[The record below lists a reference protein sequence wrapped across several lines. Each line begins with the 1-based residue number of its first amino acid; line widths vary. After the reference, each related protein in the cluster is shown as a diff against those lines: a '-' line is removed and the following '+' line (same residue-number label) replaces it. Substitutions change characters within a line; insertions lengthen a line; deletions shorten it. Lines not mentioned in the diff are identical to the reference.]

1 MHEPAATSGRGDQRA
16 TSARFGGPQSIGSNR
31 RRRMISGRRALA
43 SANARVKEAAAKA
56 ARDHEEILSAVH
68 RLEAALASPAPGRE
82 PAWKH
87 RAGAALVGVLDSLNV
102 HRESA
107 ENEGGVIAESEALLG
122 RPPAL
127 AAARS
132 QHVLLLK
139 DAGELLADLEKRRD
153 DPQLTCEAVRER
165 AWDLALALRNHQA
178 LEADLILEAFDLDI
192 GGEG

>member
-1 MHEPAATSGRGDQRA
+1 MTGGRQTLSG
-16 TSARFGGPQSIGSNR
+16 
-31 RRRMISGRRALA
+31 
-43 SANARVKEAAAKA
+43 ANPRVEEAAAKA

-82 PAWKH
+82 TAWKQ
-87 RAGAALVGVLDSLNV
+87 RAGAALVGVLDYLNV

-107 ENEGGVIAESEALLG
+107 ENKGGVIGEAEALLG

-127 AAARS
+127 AEARR
-132 QHVLLLK
+132 QHMRLLK
-139 DAGELLADLEKRRD
+139 DGSELLADLEDRHD
-153 DPQLTCEAVRER
+153 DPKLKCEAVRRR
-165 AWDLALALRNHQA
+165 AWGLASALRNHQA

>member
-1 MHEPAATSGRGDQRA
+1 MPG
-16 TSARFGGPQSIGSNR
+16 
-31 RRRMISGRRALA
+31 
-43 SANARVKEAAAKA
+43 ANPRVKEAAAKA
-56 ARDHEEILSAVH
+56 ARDHDEILRAVH

-82 PAWKH
+82 PAWRH
-87 RAGAALVGVLDSLNV
+87 RAGAALVGVLDSVNV

-107 ENEGGVIAESEALLG
+107 ENEGGVIAEAEALLG

-132 QHVLLLK
+132 QHVHLVQ
-139 DAGELLADLEKRRD
+139 DAGKLLADLEKRRD
-153 DPQLTCEAVRER
+153 DPQLTCEAVRQR
-165 AWDLALALRNHQA
+165 AWDLALALRSHQA

>member
-1 MHEPAATSGRGDQRA
+1 MSG
-16 TSARFGGPQSIGSNR
+16 
-31 RRRMISGRRALA
+31 
-43 SANARVKEAAAKA
+43 ANPRVEEAAAKA
-56 ARDHEEILSAVH
+56 AHDHEEILSAVH

-82 PAWKH
+82 TPWKQ
-87 RAGAALVGVLDSLNV
+87 RAGAALVGVIDSLNM

-107 ENEGGVIAESEALLG
+107 ENEGGVIAEAEALLG
-122 RPPAL
+122 RPRAL

-132 QHVLLLK
+132 QHVRLLK
-139 DAGELLADLEKRRD
+139 EGGELLANLEAQRD
-153 DPQLTCEAVRER
+153 DPKLTCEAVRER

>member
-1 MHEPAATSGRGDQRA
+1 MSAAN
-16 TSARFGGPQSIGSNR
+16 P
-31 RRRMISGRRALA
+31 
-43 SANARVKEAAAKA
+43 RVEEAAAKA

-82 PAWKH
+82 AAWKL
-87 RAGAALVGVLDSLNV
+87 RAGAALVGVVDSLNV

-107 ENEGGVIAESEALLG
+107 ENEGGVIAEAEALLG

-132 QHVLLLK
+132 QHVGLLE
-139 DAGELLADLEKRRD
+139 DARELLADLEERGD
-153 DPQLTCEAVRER
+153 DPKLTCEAVRER
-165 AWDLALALRNHQA
+165 AWRLASALRNHQA

>member
-1 MHEPAATSGRGDQRA
+1 LPG
-16 TSARFGGPQSIGSNR
+16 
-31 RRRMISGRRALA
+31 
-43 SANARVKEAAAKA
+43 ANPRVEEAAAKA
-56 ARDHEEILSAVH
+56 ARDHEAIVSAMH

-107 ENEGGVIAESEALLG
+107 ENEGGVIAEAEALLG

-139 DAGELLADLEKRRD
+139 DAGDLLADLEARRD
-153 DPQLTCEAVRER
+153 DPELTCAAVRER
-165 AWDLALALRNHQA
+165 AWGLVSALRNHQA

>member
-1 MHEPAATSGRGDQRA
+1 LPD
-16 TSARFGGPQSIGSNR
+16 
-31 RRRMISGRRALA
+31 
-43 SANARVKEAAAKA
+43 ANPRVEEAAAKA

-87 RAGAALVGVLDSLNV
+87 RAAAALVGVLDSLNV

-107 ENEGGVIAESEALLG
+107 ENEGGVIAEAEGLLG

-132 QHVLLLK
+132 QHVRLLNEG
-139 DAGELLADLEKRRD
+139 GELLADLEGRHD
-153 DPQLTCEAVRER
+153 DPKLTCEAVRER
-165 AWDLALALRNHQA
+165 AWRLASALRNHQA

>member
-1 MHEPAATSGRGDQRA
+1 MSG
-16 TSARFGGPQSIGSNR
+16 
-31 RRRMISGRRALA
+31 
-43 SANARVKEAAAKA
+43 ANPRVEEAAAKA

-82 PAWKH
+82 PAWKQ
-87 RAGAALVGVLDSLNV
+87 RAAAALVGVLDSLNV

-107 ENEGGVIAESEALLG
+107 ENEGGVIAEAEALLA

-132 QHVLLLK
+132 QHVRLLQEG
-139 DAGELLADLEKRRD
+139 GELLADLEGRRD
-153 DPQLTCEAVRER
+153 DPKLTCEAVRER
-165 AWDLALALRNHQA
+165 AWRLASALRNHQA
-178 LEADLILEAFDLDI
+178 LEADLLLEAFDLDI

>member
-1 MHEPAATSGRGDQRA
+1 MPG
-16 TSARFGGPQSIGSNR
+16 
-31 RRRMISGRRALA
+31 
-43 SANARVKEAAAKA
+43 ANPRVKEAAAKA
-56 ARDHEEILSAVH
+56 ACDHEEIIRAVH
-68 RLEAALASPAPGRE
+68 KFEAALASPAPRRE

-107 ENEGGVIAESEALLG
+107 ENEGGVIAEAEALLG

-132 QHVLLLK
+132 QHVRLLK
-139 DAGELLADLEKRRD
+139 DAGKLLADLEKRRD
-153 DPQLTCEAVRER
+153 DPRLSCEAVRER
-165 AWDLALALRNHQA
+165 AWDLTLALRNHQA

>member
-1 MHEPAATSGRGDQRA
+1 ME
-16 TSARFGGPQSIGSNR
+16 
-31 RRRMISGRRALA
+31 
-43 SANARVKEAAAKA
+43 EAAAKA
-56 ARDHEEILSAVH
+56 ARDHGEILSAVH

-107 ENEGGVIAESEALLG
+107 ENEGGVIAEAEALLG

-127 AAARS
+127 ATARS
-132 QHVLLLK
+132 EHARLLK
-139 DAGELLADLEKRRD
+139 DASELLADLETRRD
-153 DPQLTCEAVRER
+153 DPMLTCPAVRQR
-165 AWDLALALRNHQA
+165 AWDLASALRSHQA

>member
-1 MHEPAATSGRGDQRA
+1 MSG
-16 TSARFGGPQSIGSNR
+16 
-31 RRRMISGRRALA
+31 
-43 SANARVKEAAAKA
+43 ANPRVKEAAAKA

-87 RAGAALVGVLDSLNV
+87 RAGASLVGVLDSLNV
-102 HRESA
+102 HRKSA
-107 ENEGGVIAESEALLG
+107 ENEGGVIAEAEALLG

-132 QHVLLLK
+132 QHVHLLN

>member
-1 MHEPAATSGRGDQRA
+1 VE
-16 TSARFGGPQSIGSNR
+16 
-31 RRRMISGRRALA
+31 
-43 SANARVKEAAAKA
+43 EAAAKA

-82 PAWKH
+82 TAWKH

-107 ENEGGVIAESEALLG
+107 ENEGGVIAEAEALLG

-127 AAARS
+127 AAARN
-132 QHVLLLK
+132 QHVQMLK
-139 DAGELLADLEKRRD
+139 EGGELLADIEGRCD
-153 DPQLTCEAVRER
+153 DPKLSCEAVRDR
-165 AWDLALALRNHQA
+165 AWRLASALRNHQA

>member
-1 MHEPAATSGRGDQRA
+1 LSG
-16 TSARFGGPQSIGSNR
+16 
-31 RRRMISGRRALA
+31 
-43 SANARVKEAAAKA
+43 ANPRVEEAAAKA

-82 PAWKH
+82 PAWKQ
-87 RAGAALVGVLDSLNV
+87 RAAAALVGVLDSLNV

-107 ENEGGVIAESEALLG
+107 ENEGGVIAEAEALLG

-132 QHVLLLK
+132 QHVRLLQEG
-139 DAGELLADLEKRRD
+139 GELLADLALREPQGERRG
-153 DPQLTCEAVRER
+153 DPKLTCEAVRER
-165 AWDLALALRNHQA
+165 AGRLASALRNHQA

>member
-1 MHEPAATSGRGDQRA
+1 LSG
-16 TSARFGGPQSIGSNR
+16 
-31 RRRMISGRRALA
+31 
-43 SANARVKEAAAKA
+43 ANPRVEEAAAKA

-82 PAWKH
+82 PAWKQ

-107 ENEGGVIAESEALLG
+107 ENEGGVIAAAEALLG

-127 AAARS
+127 AEARS
-132 QHVLLLK
+132 QHV
-139 DAGELLADLEKRRD
+139 ELLEDARELLGDLEGRRD
-153 DPQLTCEAVRER
+153 DPKLTCEAVRER
-165 AWDLALALRNHQA
+165 AWRLASALRNHQA

>member
-1 MHEPAATSGRGDQRA
+1 LSG
-16 TSARFGGPQSIGSNR
+16 
-31 RRRMISGRRALA
+31 
-43 SANARVKEAAAKA
+43 ANPRVEEAAAKA

-82 PAWKH
+82 AAWKL

-107 ENEGGVIAESEALLG
+107 ENEGGVIAEAEALLG

-127 AAARS
+127 ASARS
-132 QHVLLLK
+132 QHVGLLK
-139 DAGELLADLEKRRD
+139 DAGKLLADLEGRRD
-153 DPQLTCEAVRER
+153 DAKLTCEAVRER
-165 AWDLALALRNHQA
+165 AWRLASALRNHQA

>member
-1 MHEPAATSGRGDQRA
+1 MSG
-16 TSARFGGPQSIGSNR
+16 
-31 RRRMISGRRALA
+31 
-43 SANARVKEAAAKA
+43 ANPRVEEAAAKT
-56 ARDHEEILSAVH
+56 ARDHEEILSTVH

-82 PAWKH
+82 TAWKH

-107 ENEGGVIAESEALLG
+107 ENEGGVIAEAEALLG

-132 QHVLLLK
+132 QHVGLLE
-139 DAGELLADLEKRRD
+139 DARELLADLEERRD
-153 DPQLTCEAVRER
+153 DPKLTCEAVRER
-165 AWDLALALRNHQA
+165 AWRLASALRNHQA

>member
-1 MHEPAATSGRGDQRA
+1 
-16 TSARFGGPQSIGSNR
+16 
-31 RRRMISGRRALA
+31 MISRRRALA
-43 SANARVKEAAAKA
+43 GANPRAEEAAAKA

-82 PAWKH
+82 TAWKQ
-87 RAGAALVGVLDSLNV
+87 RAGAALVGVLDAVNV

-107 ENEGGVIAESEALLG
+107 ESEGGVIAEAETLLG
-122 RPPAL
+122 RPPTL

-132 QHVLLLK
+132 LHVVLLK
-139 DAGELLADLEKRRD
+139 DAGELLADLECRHD
-153 DPQLTCEAVRER
+153 DPTLTCEAARQH

>member
-1 MHEPAATSGRGDQRA
+1 LSG
-16 TSARFGGPQSIGSNR
+16 
-31 RRRMISGRRALA
+31 
-43 SANARVKEAAAKA
+43 ANPRVEEAAAKA

-82 PAWKH
+82 PAWKQ
-87 RAGAALVGVLDSLNV
+87 RAAAALVGVLGSLNV

-107 ENEGGVIAESEALLG
+107 ENEGGVIAEAEALLG

-127 AAARS
+127 AGARS
-132 QHVLLLK
+132 QHDRLLQEG
-139 DAGELLADLEKRRD
+139 GELLADLEGRRD
-153 DPQLTCEAVRER
+153 DPKLTCEAVRER
-165 AWDLALALRNHQA
+165 AWRLASALRNHQA

>member
-1 MHEPAATSGRGDQRA
+1 LSG
-16 TSARFGGPQSIGSNR
+16 
-31 RRRMISGRRALA
+31 
-43 SANARVKEAAAKA
+43 ANPRVEEAAAKA

-82 PAWKH
+82 PAWKQ
-87 RAGAALVGVLDSLNV
+87 RAAAALVGVLDSLNV

-107 ENEGGVIAESEALLG
+107 ENEGGVIAEAEALLA

-132 QHVLLLK
+132 QHVRLLQEG
-139 DAGELLADLEKRRD
+139 GELLADLEGRRD
-153 DPQLTCEAVRER
+153 DPKLTCEAVRER
-165 AWDLALALRNHQA
+165 AWRLASALRNHQA
-178 LEADLILEAFDLDI
+178 LEADLLLEAFDLDI

>member
-1 MHEPAATSGRGDQRA
+1 M
-16 TSARFGGPQSIGSNR
+16 
-31 RRRMISGRRALA
+31 
-43 SANARVKEAAAKA
+43 
-56 ARDHEEILSAVH
+56 
-68 RLEAALASPAPGRE
+68 
-82 PAWKH
+82 
-87 RAGAALVGVLDSLNV
+87 LDSLNV

-107 ENEGGVIAESEALLG
+107 ENAGGVIAEAEALLG

-132 QHVLLLK
+132 QHVRLLK
-139 DAGELLADLEKRRD
+139 DAGKLLADLEKQRD
-153 DPQLTCEAVRER
+153 DPQLTCEAVRKR